1 VSLLVLMPVL
11 TLLFAAI
18 LTPLVTAL
26 GKAVG
31 FEKARDLFSIGAF
44 AATLYYV
51 FKLDLLVKASEEG
64 FAVYHLEAYGPPFGV
79 TYFVDSLSVYMAYV
93 YVGVG
98 LMVAVYSLRY
108 MEKDSGLD
116 KYYALLLAMVAGMI
130 GVAFAGDFFNLFI
143 FWETMSLSAY
153 VLVAFRKH
161 RWEPIEASF
170 KYLVMSTFGSLL
182 FLYAMSFLYGITG
195 TLNFEA
201 LAQGLQE
208 AGPSTLTMFFLVTM
222 IVCGFGVTASVVPFH
237 TWLPDAH
244 PAAPASISAMLSG
257 VVIKVGVYAIY
268 RVLFVAF
275 TPLVFDFGTV
285 LMLFGILTMT
295 VANIMALLQR
305 DIKRLLAYSSIVNI
319 GYILTGAGI
328 GAYALTHYYSTAPE
342 IALVVA
348 GLAIMGALFHVFNH
362 AVGKGLL
369 FLCSGCFIHEAKTR
383 DLAELEGIGKKMP
396 WTGASFSVGLLT
408 LAGVPPLSGFWSK
421 LFIILAGFNMAKDPF
436 MVGVTIAVVVNSVFA
451 AAYYLWVMQRV
462 MFRKPKT
469 RAEGAREA
477 PGTMVLPIVLLAAA
491 CVVVGIWPDLVIQLA
506 DSAAHALIGG

>member
-1 VSLLVLMPVL
+1 
-11 TLLFAAI
+11 
-18 LTPLVTAL
+18 
-26 GKAVG
+26 
-31 FEKARDLFSIGAF
+31 
-44 AATLYYV
+44 
-51 FKLDLLVKASEEG
+51 
-64 FAVYHLEAYGPPFGV
+64 
-79 TYFVDSLSVYMAYV
+79 
-93 YVGVG
+93 
-98 LMVAVYSLRY
+98 
-108 MEKDSGLD
+108 
-116 KYYALLLAMVAGMI
+116 
-130 GVAFAGDFFNLFI
+130 
-143 FWETMSLSAY
+143 
-153 VLVAFRKH
+153 
-161 RWEPIEASF
+161 
-170 KYLVMSTFGSLL
+170 
-182 FLYAMSFLYGITG
+182 
-195 TLNFEA
+195 
-201 LAQGLQE
+201 
-208 AGPSTLTMFFLVTM
+208 
-222 IVCGFGVTASVVPFH
+222 
-237 TWLPDAH
+237 
-244 PAAPASISAMLSG
+244 MLSG